1 MKIQRFAHINNYTF
15 ILVFSLVLNAQNI
28 WANGAPYAPSATG
41 GIEFKYNDKI
51 SIESETL
58 RVSSKKINVSYV
70 FNSTAQTAQVVDIA
84 FPIAV
89 DDANYSLPSNP
100 TRPEGN
106 VRPNL
111 KVLVNGRPTVALP
124 RVFLDKIDITDW
136 LEISPNDKLPT
147 DELKSGA
154 QSKEFFKKHD
164 LEYSCYNEK
173 GDGPCHISGYIEWRY
188 TWRQTFEPGQ
198 TSVDVSY
205 TPEPG
210 GDYYIGGAEDIDRT
224 IGHGFGAL
232 STDERNPNPTFREFF
247 CIDDASEKAIR
258 RMALSDTYGSS
269 AFSIMYIWD
278 TARYWQGPIKKFHL
292 IIEKDFP
299 EQIISYCPYV
309 GAKTTP
315 TTFEWQTENFV
326 PQGRLKVFF
335 YPYRD

>member
-1 MKIQRFAHINNYTF
+1 M
-15 ILVFSLVLNAQNI
+15 
-28 WANGAPYAPSATG
+28 
-41 GIEFKYNDKI
+41 
-51 SIESETL
+51 
-58 RVSSKKINVSYV
+58 
-70 FNSTAQTAQVVDIA
+70 FNSSAQTAQVVDIA

-89 DDANYSLPSNP
+89 DDANYRMPNNT

-111 KVLVNGRPTVALP
+111 KVLVNGRQTVALP
-124 RVFLDKIDITDW
+124 HVFLDKIDITDW
-136 LEISPNDKLPT
+136 LETSPNDKLPT
-147 DELKSGA
+147 DELKSGT
-154 QSKEFFKKHD
+154 QSKVFFKKHD
-164 LEYSCYNEK
+164 LKYYCNKEEDDPSEDN
-173 GDGPCHISGYIEWRY
+173 PCQISGDIEWSY

-198 TSVDVSY
+198 TLVDVSY

-232 STDERNPNPTFREFF
+232 STDERNPNPTYREFF
-247 CIDDASEKAIR
+247 CIDDNTKKAIGR
-258 RMALSDTYGSS
+258 IIANKTYETGYSV
-269 AFSIMYIWD
+269 MYIWD

-309 GAKTTP
+309 GTKTTP

-326 PQGRLKVFF
+326 PQGRLKVLFF
-335 YPYRD
+335 PYRD